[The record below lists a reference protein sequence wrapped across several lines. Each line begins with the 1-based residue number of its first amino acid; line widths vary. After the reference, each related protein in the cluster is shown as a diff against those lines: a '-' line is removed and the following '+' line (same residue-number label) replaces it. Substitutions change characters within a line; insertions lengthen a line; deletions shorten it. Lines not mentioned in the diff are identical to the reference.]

1 MEIANDHNALG
12 LISWIIVALLTTI
25 GVLISFILSYLVKN
39 FNKRLDQIQE
49 SFNMFID
56 EVIVIKDKIG
66 SLEKSITKIDV
77 HVENLTRRIDKMEEK
92 RK

>member
-1 MEIANDHNALG
+1 MIATDHNALS
-12 LISWIIVALLTTI
+12 LIAWLIVSLLTVI

-49 SFNMFID
+49 SFTTFIG
-56 EVIVIKDKIG
+56 EVVDIKDKIG
-66 SLEKSITKIDV
+66 SLERGMTKIDV
-77 HVENLTRRIDKMEEK
+77 HVENLTKRIDKMEEK